1 MTDYIKAPATTAQY
15 IFDRTDYLAPTTK
28 ITGSTWLVPADLTKV
43 ADGFNDTSTRITLS
57 GGQVNTSYA
66 VYNDIEIDDGTTLQL
81 AFLLRVVD
89 ALLVPGPPTELEKQ
103 LTALRVAITEA
114 GISGTAEYQI
124 ANRSKRRYSLDEL
137 LNLEKRLVERLN
149 AERRAAGAGT
159 FKNHYVRPVE
169 PGP

>member
-1 MTDYIKAPATTAQY
+1 MTDYLKAPASTVQY
-15 IFDRTDYLAPTTK
+15 IFDRTDYLATGAK
-28 ITGSTWLVPADLTKV
+28 ITGSTWLVPADLSTSGD
-43 ADGFNDTSTRITLS
+43 AFDDTTTRITLA
-57 GGQVNTSYA
+57 GGVLNTAYA
-66 VYNDIEIDDGTTLQL
+66 IYNTFTSDDGNVQQL

-89 ALLVPGPPTELEKQ
+89 PLLIRPPTELEKQ
-103 LTALRVAITEA
+103 LADLRVAISTA
-114 GISGTAEYQI
+114 AISGTAEYQI

-137 LNLEKRLVERLN
+137 LNLEKRLVERVN